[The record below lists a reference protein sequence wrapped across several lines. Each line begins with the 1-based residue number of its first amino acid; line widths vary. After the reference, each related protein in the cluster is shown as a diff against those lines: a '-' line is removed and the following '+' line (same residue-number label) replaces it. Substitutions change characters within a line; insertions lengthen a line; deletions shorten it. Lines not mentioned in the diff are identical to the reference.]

1 MIHASNQLK
10 APTKCYPF
18 RDKSIGCPI
27 DSGGSG
33 VPRSNL
39 LPSVVG
45 IMVLALAVACSTQ
58 PPGRPD
64 LLGSTTPT
72 QPRDTTRIPLT
83 PYFRGLKTASLRIDG
98 SDYTFLVDTA
108 GGRTLL
114 APEVAATLGCTPRGR
129 DVGYR
134 MNGEP
139 VVFQNCPVLSGMLS
153 SLPVHV
159 APVAVFDINGL
170 LPAELPRLHGSLAL
184 DAFRG
189 QVLTLDWAR
198 NALVVHSAPDGTD
211 ALRRNG
217 LPIRFATGETGT
229 ALSVLVPVQSARTQ
243 LWFLLDSGNVKG
255 TLVDRRL
262 LQDGSIQLKVD
273 SFAQF
278 RVGTGGEESLQVLA
292 DDINYDGVLGTEF
305 LQSHL
310 ISIDLR
316 RAP

>member
-1 MIHASNQLK
+1 ML
-10 APTKCYPF
+10 
-18 RDKSIGCPI
+18 
-27 DSGGSG
+27 
-33 VPRSNL
+33 RSKL
-39 LPSVVG
+39 FQFVVG
-45 IMVLALAVACSTQ
+45 VSFMALAVACSTQ
-58 PPGRPD
+58 PPARPD
-64 LLGSTTPT
+64 LLESTVPA
-72 QPRDTTRIPLT
+72 QPKDTTRIPLS
-83 PYFRGLKTASLRIDG
+83 PYVRALKTVTLSISG

-139 VVFQNCPVLSGMLS
+139 VAFQNCPALNGVLS

-159 APVAVFDINGL
+159 APVAVFNINGL
-170 LPAELPRLHGSLAL
+170 LPAEFPRLHGVLAL

-198 NALVVHSAPDGTD
+198 NALVVHSARDGTSVM
-211 ALRRNG
+211 RGNG

-229 ALSVLVPVQSARTQ
+229 ALTVLVPVRSAQTQ

-262 LQDGSIQLKVD
+262 LQDGSIKLSVD
-273 SFAQF
+273 SFAQV
-278 RVGTGGEESLQVLA
+278 RVGNGGEELLQVVA

-305 LQSHL
+305 LQSRV